1 VPPIFY
7 EIIMIDQFW
16 TFFIAITLLTL
27 FPGVDSLLVVRNTSR
42 GGWKD
47 GIATSTGICSGLF
60 VHALVSALGIS
71 ALLLQSAVAFNVLKL
86 IGGGYLLWLGG
97 GSLWK
102 ASRGEKLT
110 TLAIQPTVVRRSQLQ
125 RSLREGFVC
134 NVFNP
139 KALLFYMAFLPQ
151 FIDPSRSPIVQSL
164 FMAAVHFVIAMIYQ
178 GLLTLLVCRVS
189 GWFKSSPLGRLLE
202 GLSGIVLVSFG
213 LRIFLEKRI

>member
-1 VPPIFY
+1 
-7 EIIMIDQFW
+7 MIDQFW

-47 GIATSTGICSGLF
+47 GITTSTGICSGLF

-71 ALLLQSAVAFNVLKL
+71 ALLLQSAVAFNILKL

-97 GSLWK
+97 CSLWK
-102 ASRGEKLT
+102 AMRGK
-110 TLAIQPTVVRRSQLQ
+110 TLPVQEIQQTIPRQFQLQ
-125 RSLREGFVC
+125 RSLREGFIC

-151 FIDPSRSPIVQSL
+151 FIDPGRSPILQSM

-178 GLLTLLVCRVS
+178 GFLTLLVCRLH
-189 GWFKSSPLGRLLE
+189 GWFKGSLLGRLAE
-202 GLSGIVLVSFG
+202 GLGGLVLVSFG